1 MKSLLIRI
9 VLFLADIFGLNR
21 LFRSM
26 NSDKIRILMYHGVSD
41 IRLPSF
47 YWTLLD
53 RNVFLSQMAYISK
66 KYNVVGPENI
76 YADGNEVKDRVVI
89 TFDDGLLNN
98 YTTVLPILKEYD
110 MPAVCFVLP
119 LLSAKNEMMWTDKLY
134 AVLIEDKNN
143 ILDLSKFS
151 LGIYE
156 LESDPGKHAGA
167 IKNLI
172 SKLKTIPNDKRSEIL
187 EYIFN
192 DVAPGNVKDLGVFG
206 LMSPARIKELSETGD
221 FSIGAHTNTH
231 PILSTMSS
239 SEQEKE
245 IKGGIDKLAEW
256 GISTIPVFAYP
267 NGRTEDFNE
276 ETVKILEKYNFKAAL
291 TTIDGLH
298 DPADDKYRIKRI
310 NIGADAGK
318 WEFRARLSGLYYFL
332 QGK

>member
-1 MKSLLIRI
+1 MKSILIRI

-41 IRLPSF
+41 IKLPSF

-53 RNVFLSQMAYISK
+53 RNVFLSQMAYIRK
-66 KYNVVGPENI
+66 KYNVVGPESI
-76 YADGNEVKDRVVI
+76 YAEGNEVRDRVVI

-98 YTTVLPILKEYD
+98 YTTVLPILKESN

-119 LLSAKNEMMWTDKLY
+119 SLSEKNEMMWTDKLY
-134 AVLIEDKNN
+134 AVLIEDENN
-143 ILDLSKFS
+143 ILDLSGFG
-151 LGIYE
+151 LGTWE
-156 LESDPGKHAGA
+156 LASDPNRRADN
-167 IKNLI
+167 IKKLI
-172 SKLKTIPNDKRSEIL
+172 YKLKAAPHDKRVVIL

-192 DVAPGNVKDLGVFG
+192 DIAAGNIFDYGVFG
-206 LMSPARIKELSETGD
+206 LMSQAQIKELSESGH
-221 FSIGAHTNTH
+221 FYIGAHTNSH
-231 PILSTMSS
+231 PILSTMPA

-245 IKGGIDKLAEW
+245 IKGGMDKTAEW
-256 GISTIPVFAYP
+256 GINVMPVFAYP
-267 NGRTEDFNE
+267 NGRAEDFNE
-276 ETVKILEKYNFKAAL
+276 ETVNILKQYDFKAAL

-310 NIGADAGK
+310 NIGADTGK
-318 WEFRARLSGLYYFL
+318 WEFRARLSGLFYFL